1 MYSMVS
7 IELDA
12 ATEEVRRVS
21 VSDSV
26 TESVTNDTDPVLYEV
41 RDTGVAVLTL
51 NRPERMN
58 GWGGGLATT
67 FYERLDD
74 AEADPT
80 SGPSW

>member
-26 TESVTNDTDPVLYEV
+26 TESVTNDTDPVL
-41 RDTGVAVLTL
+41 RF
-51 NRPERMN
+51 
-58 GWGGGLATT
+58 ATPAS
-67 FYERLDD
+67 RC
-74 AEADPT
+74 
-80 SGPSW
+80 